1 MLLPAAVW
9 TRALTGCSAGSEQ
22 QPAAPDPTA
31 SGLASAQPK
40 TGAGSDFGEAVAA
53 LERRTGGR
61 LGVCVLDAGGARA
74 GHREGER
81 FGMCSTFKLALAG
94 VILQRIDKGA
104 LRADQAV
111 SFSQADMV
119 PHAPVTEKHLAEG
132 AMSVLSLAEA
142 AQTTSDNVAAN
153 LLLRLIGGPAG
164 FVEALRAMGDGE
176 TRLDRWE
183 PQMNLVLAGDERD
196 TTTPLAMARTV
207 ARILSPGALSATSRA
222 LLVGWMVATG
232 TGKKRIRAGLPADF
246 LAGDKTGTG
255 LAPAMTDRYNDVAA
269 VWRGDT
275 SGIPSVISVYFDTGA
290 THEDMR
296 DEDEAVLAEVGRLA
310 ARWLVARGV

>member
-1 MLLPAAVW
+1 MPAAVW
-9 TRALTGCSAGSEQ
+9 TAALTACSAGREQ
-22 QPAAPDPTA
+22 RAAAPDPAA
-31 SGLASAQPK
+31 SGASSSQPT
-40 TGAGSDFGEAVAA
+40 TGADGDFGEAVRA
-53 LERRTGGR
+53 LERRAGGR
-61 LGVCVLDAGGARA
+61 LGVCVLDAGGGHV

-94 VILQRIDKGA
+94 VILQRIDEGA
-104 LRADQAV
+104 LRGDQAV

-119 PHAPVTEKHLAEG
+119 PHAPVTGKHLAEG

-164 FVEALRAMGDGE
+164 FVEALRAMDDRE

-207 ARILSPGALSATSRA
+207 ARLLSPGALSARSRA
-222 LLVGWMVATG
+222 LLVGWMVATK
-232 TGKKRIRAGLPADF
+232 TGERRVRAGLPAGL

-269 VWRGDT
+269 VWRGEP
-275 SGIPSVISVYFDTGA
+275 SGIPAVISVYFDTGA

-296 DEDEAVLAEVGRLA
+296 AEDEAVLAEVGRLA
-310 ARWLVARGV
+310 AGWLAARGGP